1 MGICEPAFQKDAAW
15 RVLLTEGDGDEVGVF
30 DVRVGILYSE
40 SGCEPLKDKEKQ
52 ILNLKIIGDRS
63 ETYRNLFPKKKFSFY
78 SFHTFFAE
86 RKEKTHTIILLR
98 QPFIELKKMFIGQ
111 VLKFLNEIID
121 PLISMT
127 YYSCWHYSIFLKLA
141 NFTFKYILCG

>member
-40 SGCEPLKDKEKQ
+40 SGWEPLKDKEKQ

-63 ETYRNLFPKKKFSFY
+63 ET
-78 SFHTFFAE
+78 
-86 RKEKTHTIILLR
+86 
-98 QPFIELKKMFIGQ
+98 
-111 VLKFLNEIID
+111 
-121 PLISMT
+121 
-127 YYSCWHYSIFLKLA
+127 
-141 NFTFKYILCG
+141 